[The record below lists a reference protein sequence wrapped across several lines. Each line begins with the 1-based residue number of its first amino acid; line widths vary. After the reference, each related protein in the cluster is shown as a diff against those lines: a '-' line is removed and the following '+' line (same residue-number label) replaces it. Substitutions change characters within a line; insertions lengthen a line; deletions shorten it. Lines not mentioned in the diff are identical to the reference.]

1 MLFLGV
7 AVVSTAS
14 ARPRRHAQ
22 ETDQAPPIEEVPVAP
37 AVVVPTLAKVF
48 DRVLPVETGPVPAG
62 LGSLSAQ
69 GCNGCHYD
77 AHDGWAHSAHATGF
91 ADPVFQHGVALA
103 ASPVCSECHLPL
115 WVQHAE
121 RFAPIEGS
129 PDRVVTAPN
138 DAFDATLAQEGVTC
152 AACHVRDGTVVVAE
166 PVANAPHPT
175 IVSPQLRSSE
185 LCATC
190 HSLTWPGADKPLYD
204 TYGEW
209 ERSPYAKAGITC
221 QACHIGRAADGGL
234 VAHDVAQPPERAVSL
249 LVDVDSV
256 ALVRGGEALPVAVR
270 VQNTGAGHA
279 FPTGSPWRVVRV
291 QAALVGPVGK
301 KGEVLPHPKATWS
314 ADLKRTIEDGP
325 PWRTVS
331 DNRVL
336 PGEEAAFAAS
346 LGLPADAQDG
356 VWTLEVSLAFV
367 RDGKA
372 EAPFVVQRVPLRV
385 D

>member
-1 MLFLGV
+1 ML
-7 AVVSTAS
+7 VSTAS
-14 ARPRRHAQ
+14 ARPRRKAP
-22 ETDQAPPIEEVPVAP
+22 ETDAPPPVVEEVEAP
-37 AVVVPTLAKVF
+37 AVPTLERVF
-48 DRVLPVETGPVPAG
+48 DRVLPIETGPVPTG

-77 AHDGWAHSAHATGF
+77 AHDGWARSAHATGF

-103 ASPVCSECHLPL
+103 ASPVCTECHLPL
-115 WVQHAE
+115 WSQHAE
-121 RFAPIEGS
+121 RFTPIDGS
-129 PDRVVTAPN
+129 PDRVATAPN

-152 AACHVRDGTVVVAE
+152 AACHVRDGQIVVAE

-175 IVSPQLRSSE
+175 VVSPQLRAPE

-209 ERSPYAKAGITC
+209 ERSPYAAAGITC
-221 QACHIGRAADGGL
+221 QACHLGRAADGGL
-234 VAHDVAQPPERAVSL
+234 VAHDVAQPAERAVTL
-249 LVDVDSV
+249 LVDVDKVS
-256 ALVRGGEALPVAVR
+256 LVRGGGPLAVALR

-301 KGEVLPHPKATWS
+301 KGEVLAHPKATWS
-314 ADLKRTIEDGP
+314 AELKRTIEDAP
-325 PWRTVS
+325 PWRTLADTRVS
-331 DNRVL
+331 
-336 PGEEAAFAAS
+336 PGEEASFATS
-346 LGLPADAQDG
+346 LALPSDAQDG

-372 EAPFVVQRVPLRV
+372 EAPFVVQRTPLRV